1 MSGRNRFGLVL
12 LGLLA
17 LADLAAPLLTDGDHP
32 PMSVAIGTAV
42 VGLISLVLVAFAW
55 RGRRWAL
62 APLIT
67 LRLASALLAVPA
79 FFVSDVPTGAIAAAG
94 VGVAATVVGV
104 IAVLLP
110 TREPVGAR

>member
-1 MSGRNRFGLVL
+1 MYRFGLVV

-17 LADLAAPLLTDGDHP
+17 LGDIVTPLVTVGEHP
-32 PMSVAIGTAV
+32 PRSIAIGAAV
-42 VGLISLVLVAFAW
+42 VGLISVVLVGLAW
-55 RGRRWAL
+55 RGKRWAL

-79 FFVSDVPTGAIAAAG
+79 FFASGVPTAVVVTVG
-94 VGVAATVVGV
+94 VAVAATVVGV

-110 TREPVGAR
+110 QRELAGA

>member
-1 MSGRNRFGLVL
+1 MYRFGLAL

-17 LADLAAPLLTDGDHP
+17 LLDLATPLLTDGDHP
-32 PMSVAIGTAV
+32 PMSIAIGSAV
-42 VGLISLVLVAFAW
+42 VGLISLVLVGFAW

-79 FFVSDVPTGAIAAAG
+79 FFASDVPTAAVIAAGFG
-94 VGVAATVVGV
+94 VGATVVGV

-110 TREPVGAR
+110 QRELAGAR

>member
-1 MSGRNRFGLVL
+1 MYRFGLAL

-17 LADLAAPLLTDGDHP
+17 LLDMATPLLTDGDHP
-32 PMSVAIGTAV
+32 PMSVAIGAAV
-42 VGLISLVLVAFAW
+42 VGLISLVLVGFAW

-79 FFVSDVPTGAIAAAG
+79 FFASGVPTAAVVAAG
-94 VGVAATVVGV
+94 FGVGATVVGV

-110 TREPVGAR
+110 SRELAGAR